1 MIINLNPV
9 EIVRLNIFIQNNIV
23 LHEGNLK
30 LNLVIMKI
38 NFLSCLIDLKIN

>member
-1 MIINLNPV
+1 MNINLNPV

-30 LNLVIMKI
+30 LNLIIMKI